1 MTDRLLADGDT
12 NEALFEQAQRVI
24 PGGVNSPVRAF
35 RSVGGTPYF
44 VAEASGPFV
53 YDVEGR
59 RYIDYV
65 QSYGPGILGH
75 AHPAV
80 TAAVQDAAAR
90 GTSYGAPTRNEV
102 LMAAEMCSRVEGL
115 EMVRLTN
122 SGTEAV
128 MSAVRLAR
136 GVTGRPTMVK
146 FAGCYHGHSDALLVA
161 GGSGVAQQGLAGSE
175 GVTAGAVADT
185 IVAPYNVVPELDE
198 SVAVVCVEP
207 VAANMGL
214 VAPQPGFLQGLRQA
228 CDKVGAL
235 LLFDEVIT
243 GFRLCRGGAA
253 EWFGVQP
260 DIWCFGKVIGG
271 GLPVGAFGAS
281 REIMSGLAPLGGVY
295 QAGTL
300 SGNPLATAAGL
311 AALELLTDDAY
322 QQLEATA
329 TALQEGLEAAFEAAG
344 AAARTSKPSGAGG
357 TVLQD
362 ADGGA
367 GVTAVVPRVGS
378 LLGLFFT
385 EEPPRDFDEAR
396 RAADNGMYPR
406 FFHGMLRQG
415 VAFAPGAYEAIFV
428 SLAHTESEIEAT
440 VKAAAETARELAE
453 TPA

>member
-1 MTDRLLADGDT
+1 MTDRAPAGGDT

-44 VAEASGPFV
+44 VAEAAGPFA

-80 TAAVQDAAAR
+80 TAAVQQAAAR

-102 LMAAEMCSRVEGL
+102 LMAAEMCDRVEGL

-136 GVTGRPTMVK
+136 GVTARPTVVK

-214 VAPQPGFLQGLRQA
+214 VAPQPGFLQGLRHA
-228 CDKVGAL
+228 CDEVGAL

-253 EWFGVQP
+253 QWFGVQP

-329 TALQEGLEAAFEAAG
+329 ITLQEALEAAFEATG
-344 AAARTSKPSGAGG
+344 VTARTSKPSGAGG

-362 ADGGA
+362 ADGA
-367 GVTAVVPRVGS
+367 PGVTAVVPRVGS

-385 EEPPRDFDEAR
+385 EEPPRNFDEAR

-406 FFHGMLRQG
+406 FFHGMLRRG

-428 SLAHTESEIEAT
+428 SLAHTEAEIEAT
-440 VKAAAETARELAE
+440 ATAAAETAHEMAE
-453 TPA
+453 NPA